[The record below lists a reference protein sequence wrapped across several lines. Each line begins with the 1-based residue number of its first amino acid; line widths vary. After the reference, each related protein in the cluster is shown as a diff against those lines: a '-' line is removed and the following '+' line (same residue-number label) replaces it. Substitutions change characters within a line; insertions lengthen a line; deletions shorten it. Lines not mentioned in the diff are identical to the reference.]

1 MSLTDAD
8 LRYMRETQAAHRPT
22 AGTLFRKTTT
32 RTATGG
38 HTTGYEMTGTPVD
51 VRLDGTP
58 DKVPA
63 ALGGQFEGSTLT
75 KIVMDLLVDV
85 RAGDRLSVSATEG
98 YELITDGEPD
108 RWATAQVVW
117 ARRYLHPAR

>member
-1 MSLTDAD
+1 
-8 LRYMRETQAAHRPT
+8 MREVQAAHRPT
-22 AGTLFRKTTT
+22 AATLLRKGTT

-38 HTTGYEMTGTPVD
+38 QTSGYTTAGVPVN

-63 ALGGQFEGSTLT
+63 ALGGQYEGGTLT
-75 KIVMDLLVDV
+75 KIVMDLSVDV
-85 RAGDRLSVSATEG
+85 RAGDRLNVSATEG
-98 YELITDGEPD
+98 YELVTDGDPD

-117 ARRYLHPAR
+117 SRRYLHPAR